1 MSAPKLRIIMN
12 PTAGSVA
19 DVDDILACI
28 AKFLPE
34 AETVQTKG
42 PDDFKRFAREALE
55 QGCNTIVAAG
65 GDGTLNGVLNAL
77 GERMGDVRLGLLPLG
92 TGNDFARSVNIPTD
106 IEHAVAVLRENRAQE
121 IDVIRVKQGDV
132 VRYMLNVSAG
142 GFSSKVSELA
152 DSDLK
157 DTWGPLCYA
166 RSLIGA
172 LPQLDDYHT
181 EIRLDDQEVVKTPA
195 YNVVVANARY
205 VAGGVPIAPEAI
217 LDDGLADVVI
227 LPVASVK
234 DLAALAP
241 ATLLGKH
248 LTNDSIIYR
257 RARTV
262 EIKSEPAMR
271 FNTDGELLPAGPI
284 SFEVLPGA
292 IHFIVGPQPTQD
304 AQPVVESEPILA
316 HVNPSTPAP

>member
-1 MSAPKLRIIMN
+1 MN
-12 PTAGSVA
+12 PAAGSVA
-19 DVDDILACI
+19 DVEAILACI
-28 AKFLPE
+28 ARFLPD
-34 AETVQTKG
+34 AATVQTKR
-42 PDDFKRFAREALE
+42 PEDFKRFTTKALE
-55 QGCNTIVAAG
+55 QGCDTIVAAG

-77 GERMGDVRLGLLPLG
+77 GDRMGDVRLGLLPLG

-106 IEHAVAVLRENRAQE
+106 VEHAVAVLRENRAQE
-121 IDVIRVKQGDV
+121 IDVIRVKRGDI

-181 EIRLDDQEVVKTPA
+181 EIRLDDQEVVRTPA
-195 YNVVVANARY
+195 YNVVIANARY
-205 VAGGVPIAPEAI
+205 VAGGIPIAPEAM

-227 LPVASVK
+227 LPVASLK
-234 DLAALAP
+234 DLAGLAP
-241 ATLLGKH
+241 STLLGKH
-248 LTNDSIIYR
+248 LTSDRIIFR
-257 RARTV
+257 RARKV
-262 EIKSEPAMR
+262 EITSEPAMR
-271 FNTDGELLPAGPI
+271 FNTDGELLPPGPI
-284 SFEVLPGA
+284 SFDVLPGA
-292 IHFIVGPQPTQD
+292 IHFIVGPQPAQD

-316 HVNPSTPAP
+316 RVNPSTPVR